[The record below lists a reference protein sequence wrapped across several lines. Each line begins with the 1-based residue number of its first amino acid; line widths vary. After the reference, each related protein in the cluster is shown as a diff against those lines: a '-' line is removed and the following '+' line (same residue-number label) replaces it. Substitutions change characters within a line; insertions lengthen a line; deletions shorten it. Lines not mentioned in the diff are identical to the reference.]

1 MKTAILFLA
10 LACPA
15 FAGQPVQL
23 PGDRL
28 KEALDF
34 FNAHQK
40 DMAAALK
47 WFNANKDE
55 ISQLVVNVN
64 RILVILDAKQQAPP
78 QGLIDDAGA
87 AIRQVSRAARAAET
101 FMYYGIGLGTAAFL
115 IHLWGLC
122 RKKI

>member
-1 MKTAILFLA
+1 MKTAILFLV

-15 FAGQPVQL
+15 LAQTQL

-40 DMAAALK
+40 DMDAALK
-47 WFNANKDE
+47 WFAANKDE

-64 RILVILDAKQQAPP
+64 RILLVLDAKQGPP
-78 QGLIDDAGA
+78 TGIMDDAGA
-87 AIRQVSRAARAAET
+87 AIRQVSRAAFAAET
-101 FMYYGIGLGTAAFL
+101 CLWMVCGLVGVTVALTL
-115 IHLWGLC
+115 IDRL
-122 RKKI
+122 RKRT